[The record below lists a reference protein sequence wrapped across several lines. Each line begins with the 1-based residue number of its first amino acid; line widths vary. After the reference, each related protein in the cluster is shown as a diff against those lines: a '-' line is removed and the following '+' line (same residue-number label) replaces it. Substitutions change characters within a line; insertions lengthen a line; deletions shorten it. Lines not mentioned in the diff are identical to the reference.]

1 MESVKEKR
9 CSSCGEL
16 MGLEDAFCRNC
27 GSRFADE
34 TGSKKCSS
42 CGKPMEPDAVFCMH
56 CGNSSEKREAGNANG
71 TSLIRSQLAA
81 LANEFLSVSEV
92 SPAWFEFSSQKGAQ
106 SPLQKVNIRYD
117 AIVQLQPEKMQLTF
131 WEKMVESS
139 VGTNAGFFSEVK
151 VQKGI
156 EVDRKI
162 HGQLLFGGKYGFEYG
177 KLREVVKNIAGEQG
191 WQFKTVIFKPKM
203 NADSG
208 GRDSQKSI
216 PFQKILLPVL
226 VLLFIAAI
234 GTTGYLFF
242 SDRST
247 TVTSQTEIGGSDSN
261 LADNPDDAGN
271 TGNTDHMASTKPR
284 ELQRVGTVAGGR
296 PFIITDK
303 DVYNYGER
311 IKVHYYNAPG
321 YSRDWICVVRA
332 GSPRTAAGN
341 YKYIPREGRG
351 VLSFKSPRPGK
362 YEARAYYGYSPSQYT
377 ISARHSFTVMSR
389 SFE

>member
-1 MESVKEKR
+1 
-9 CSSCGEL
+9 

-42 CGKPMEPDAVFCMH
+42 CGKPMEPDAVFCMQ
-56 CGNSSEKREAGNANG
+56 CGTRYEKGKAGNPNG
-71 TSLIRSQLAA
+71 TSLIRSQITA
-81 LANEFLSVSEV
+81 LANDFLSVNEV
-92 SPAWFEFSSQKGAQ
+92 SPAWFEFSSRTVAK

-117 AIVQLQPEKMQLTF
+117 AVVQLEPGKKRLTF
-131 WEKMVESS
+131 WEKMVEGS
-139 VGTNAGFFSEVK
+139 VGTNAGFFGEVK

-156 EVDRKI
+156 EVDKKI
-162 HGQLLFGGKYGFEYG
+162 HGQLLFGGKYGFEFG
-177 KLREVVKNIAGEQG
+177 KLREVMKTIAGEQG

-226 VLLFIAAI
+226 VLLFIAVL
-234 GTTGYLFF
+234 GTAGYIFF

-247 TVTSQTEIGGSDSN
+247 TATSQTETGSSDSN
-261 LADNPDDAGN
+261 LADNPDNA
-271 TGNTDHMASTKPR
+271 GNTDHMASAEPR
-284 ELQRVGTVAGGR
+284 DLQRVGTVAGGR

-332 GSPRTAAGN
+332 GSSRTAAGN
-341 YKYIPREGRG
+341 YKYIPRGGRG

-377 ISARHSFTVMSR
+377 ISARHSFTVVSR
-389 SFE
+389 PFE

>member
-1 MESVKEKR
+1 MEKR

-42 CGKPMEPDAVFCMH
+42 CGKPMEPDAVFCMQ
-56 CGNSSEKREAGNANG
+56 CGTRYEKGKAGNPNG
-71 TSLIRSQLAA
+71 TSLIRSQITA
-81 LANEFLSVSEV
+81 LANDFLSVNEV
-92 SPAWFEFSSQKGAQ
+92 SPAWFEFSSRTVAK

-117 AIVQLQPEKMQLTF
+117 AVVQLEPGKKRLTF
-131 WEKMVESS
+131 WEKMVEGS
-139 VGTNAGFFSEVK
+139 VGTNAGFFGEVK

-156 EVDRKI
+156 EVDKKI
-162 HGQLLFGGKYGFEYG
+162 HGQLLFGGKYGFEFG
-177 KLREVVKNIAGEQG
+177 KLREVMKTIAGEQG

-226 VLLFIAAI
+226 VLLFIAVL
-234 GTTGYLFF
+234 GTAGYIFF

-247 TVTSQTEIGGSDSN
+247 TATSQTETGSSDSN
-261 LADNPDDAGN
+261 LADNPDNA
-271 TGNTDHMASTKPR
+271 GNTDHMASAEPR
-284 ELQRVGTVAGGR
+284 DLQRVGTVAGGR

-332 GSPRTAAGN
+332 GSSRTAAGN
-341 YKYIPREGRG
+341 YKYIPRGGRG

-377 ISARHSFTVMSR
+377 ISARHSFTVVSR
-389 SFE
+389 PFE

>member
-27 GSRFADE
+27 GSRFAGE
-34 TGSKKCSS
+34 TGSEKCSS
-42 CGKPMEPDAVFCMH
+42 CGKPMEPDAVFCTH
-56 CGNSSEKREAGNANG
+56 CGNRSEKREANNASG
-71 TSLIRSQLAA
+71 TSIIRSQITA
-81 LANEFLSVSEV
+81 LANEFLSVNEV
-92 SPAWFEFSSQKGAQ
+92 SPSWFEFSSRTGDQ
-106 SPLQKVNIRYD
+106 SPLQKVNVRYD
-117 AIVQLQPEKMQLTF
+117 AVVQLEPEKKQLTF

-151 VQKGI
+151 IQKGI
-156 EVDRKI
+156 EVDKKI

-177 KLREVVKNIAGEQG
+177 KLREIVKTIAAEQG

-216 PFQKILLPVL
+216 PFQKILLTVL
-226 VLLFIAAI
+226 VLLFIAALS
-234 GTTGYLFF
+234 TAGYLFF

-247 TVTSQTEIGGSDSN
+247 TATSQTEVGGSDSN
-261 LADNPDDAGN
+261 LADNPDVAGN
-271 TGNTDHMASTKPR
+271 PDHMASTEPR
-284 ELQRVGTVAGGR
+284 DLQRVGTVASGK
-296 PFIITDK
+296 PFVITDK

-311 IKVHYYNAPG
+311 IKVYYYNAPG

-341 YKYIPREGRG
+341 YKYIPRGGRG

-377 ISARHSFTVMSR
+377 ISTRYRFTVVSR
-389 SFE
+389 PFE